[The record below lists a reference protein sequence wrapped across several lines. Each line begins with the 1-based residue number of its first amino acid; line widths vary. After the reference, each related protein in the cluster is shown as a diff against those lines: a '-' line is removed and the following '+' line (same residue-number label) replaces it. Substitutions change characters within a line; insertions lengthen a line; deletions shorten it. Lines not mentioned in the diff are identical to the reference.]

1 MRIRTMILPVV
12 VAVALLGA
20 GCGGA
25 TTTTTE
31 APAGTVETPL
41 SGTVEV
47 SIKSFAFTPATL
59 VVKKGTVIQ
68 ITNQD
73 STGHSLTAD
82 DGSFDTGVFS
92 SGKTKTLTMET
103 VGEFAYHCTPHP
115 SMTGTITVVE

>member
-1 MRIRTMILPVV
+1 MILPVV

-31 APAGTVETPL
+31 TPAGTVETPL

-47 SIKSFAFTPATL
+47 TMKGFAFTPAAL

-92 SGKTKTLTMET
+92 SGKTKTLTMES
-103 VGEFAYHCTPHP
+103 VGTFAYHCTPHP